1 MVEAQISLAVPA
13 LTPLALAA
21 QHKDVMA
28 ELLADQ
34 RSPNTRRAYAKDLKD
49 FFRFA
54 AGVADPSPELVGE
67 FLGLDRFNAVAL
79 VLKYKAHLLG
89 ERGLKE
95 ATVNRRLAALK
106 ALVNFARQVGK
117 CNYTLSDVKS
127 EKVVP
132 YRDTTGIGKEAYR
145 KMLAVPD
152 RGTLKGQRDYAILR
166 LLWENALRR
175 SELVRADIRDL
186 DLEGRSLLILG
197 KGKGTQKEAVS
208 LSGVTV
214 QALQAWLL
222 SRRELDVNRP
232 LFIAL
237 DRASYGHRLT
247 GTAVYKLVESAA
259 RAAGINKKISPHRI
273 RHSGITA
280 ALDATGGDVR
290 SVQKLSR
297 HASLNTLMIYDDN
310 RQNVQ
315 GEISALLADLV

>member
-1 MVEAQISLAVPA
+1 MVEAQLALATPV

-34 RSPNTRRAYAKDLKD
+34 RSPNTRSAYAKDLKD
-49 FFRFA
+49 FFGFA
-54 AGVADPSPELVGE
+54 AGVSEPSPELVAE
-67 FLGLDRFNAVAL
+67 FLGLERFNAVAL
-79 VLKYKAHLLG
+79 VLKYKAYLLRD
-89 ERGLKE
+89 RGLKE

-132 YRDTTGIGKEAYR
+132 YRDTTGISKEAYR

-152 RGTLKGQRDYAILR
+152 LATLKGQRDYAILR
-166 LLWENALRR
+166 LLWDNALRR
-175 SELVRADIRDL
+175 EELVRADLRDL
-186 DLEGRSLLILG
+186 DLEARSLLIIG
-197 KGKGTQKEAVS
+197 KGKGTQKEAIS
-208 LSGVTV
+208 LSGATV

-222 SRRELDVNRP
+222 ARQELDINRP

-237 DRASYGHRLT
+237 DRASCGHRLT
-247 GTAVYKLVESAA
+247 GTAVYKLVESVA
-259 RAAGINKKISPHRI
+259 RAAGINKKLSPHRI

-290 SVQKLSR
+290 RVQKLSR
-297 HASLNTLMIYDDN
+297 HASLDTLMIYDDN
-310 RQNVQ
+310 RKNVQ
-315 GEISALLADLV
+315 GEISDLLAGLV